1 MNKDNYEDII
11 NLPHYEPKY
20 HKRMS
25 IAKRAAQ
32 FAPFSALTGYDEE
45 IKLSSKLVDKKIE
58 LTEEEK
64 LFLNDKIQILIENIK
79 DKPEI
84 TITYFIKDDK
94 KIGGEYINKTS
105 NINKID
111 ISKNIILL
119 RDKTIISIDDIIN
132 ITSDLFKE

>member
-25 IAKRAAQ
+25 IEKRAAQ

-64 LFLNDKIQILIENIK
+64 IFLNDKIQILIENIK

>member
-25 IAKRAAQ
+25 IEKRAAQ